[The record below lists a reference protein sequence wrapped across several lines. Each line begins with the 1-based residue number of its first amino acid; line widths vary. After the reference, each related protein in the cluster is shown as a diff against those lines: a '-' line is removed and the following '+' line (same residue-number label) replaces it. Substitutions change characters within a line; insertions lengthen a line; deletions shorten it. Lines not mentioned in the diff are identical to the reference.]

1 MLLSPRPNSCVL
13 LQPYCSPLFHRKL
26 WLWPSLPTL
35 PNYTLCFPPPPHPH
49 PSILEPLLMPAFPSE
64 LSSLLFIYP
73 KSVQPPVL
81 LLRPAPSTKA
91 SSVIPV
97 HSDIPLNIC
106 GFMGPTLM
114 LSCCWFCCSQYDPP
128 ARLVLLAAKATSS
141 DMVSSLNSP
150 NS

>member
-1 MLLSPRPNSCVL
+1 MLLSHMPNSCVL

-26 WLWPSLPTL
+26 WHWPSLPTL
-35 PNYTLCFPPPPHPH
+35 PNYTLCFPPPLHPH

-81 LLRPAPSTKA
+81 LLRPAPSTKT

-106 GFMGPTLM
+106 GFMGTTLT
-114 LSCCWFCCSQYDPP
+114 LSCCRFCCSQSDPP
-128 ARLVLLAAKATSS
+128 ARLRVKVHPQTWSQVLIPQTH
-141 DMVSSLNSP
+141 N
-150 NS
+150 